1 MVFEKSSGATIH
13 LQNTPN
19 AHELYLGK
27 SGSGKTWAIC
37 RRIEELYSFGKKIL
51 IVDYSGSYTIE
62 ELKKSGLS
70 TEYLQVIDFTS
81 QKVTFPIMDGS
92 EADADRIV
100 SLGDNVLGING
111 SLQKKILFDVAA
123 EVCKGTNAS
132 FGEIQA
138 VLEKRRENA
147 IDNEDREYADRVEKV
162 MDRWQL
168 LAEQEKIN
176 VWNTDGMVPD
186 SGKIVILQMSKL
198 PANQRK
204 IYMNTVLW
212 ILWQLL
218 VQRESG
224 FDVAVIDEAQH
235 INFNAE
241 IPSQIMR
248 VGRKWGIGLLLS
260 TQFLAGLDKESVST
274 ILQAANTFYFQPDT
288 SNIKW
293 TASQI
298 EPERPYEWLPILRNL
313 EVGEAVLCGEY
324 TINQNRNPV
333 KKPKLIIVKIKRR
346 YKNARYIY

>member
-1 MVFEKSSGATIH
+1 MVIEKSSGATIH
-13 LQNTPN
+13 LRYTLN

-37 RRIEELYSFGKKIL
+37 RRIEELYSSSKKIL
-51 IVDYSGSYTIE
+51 ILDYSGSYTIE

-70 TEYLQVIDFTS
+70 TEYLQVIDLTS
-81 QKVTFPIMDGS
+81 QKVKFPIMDGS

-111 SLQKKILFDVAA
+111 PLQKKILFDVAA

-138 VLEKRRENA
+138 VLEKQRENA
-147 IDNEDREYADRVEKV
+147 IDNEDHEYADRVEKV

-186 SGKIVILQMSKL
+186 SHKIVILQMSKL

-224 FDVAVIDEAQH
+224 FDVAVIDETQH

-248 VGRKWGIGLLLS
+248 EGRKLEIGLLLS
-260 TQFLAGLDKESVST
+260 TQFISGLDKESVAT
-274 ILQAANTFYFQPDT
+274 ILQVANAFYFQPDA
-288 SNIKW
+288 SNMKW

-298 EPERPYEWLPILRNL
+298 DPEKSYEWLPILRNL
-313 EVGEAVLCGEY
+313 NVGEAILCGRY
-324 TINQNRNPV
+324 TINRNH
-333 KKPKLIIVKIKRR
+333 KLLKRPIIVKHRR
-346 YKNARYIY
+346 YKNV

>member
-1 MVFEKSSGATIH
+1 MVIEKSSGATIH
-13 LQNTPN
+13 LRYTLN

-37 RRIEELYSFGKKIL
+37 RRIEELYSSSKKIL
-51 IVDYSGSYTIE
+51 ILDYSGSYTIE

-70 TEYLQVIDFTS
+70 TEYLQVIDLTS
-81 QKVTFPIMDGS
+81 QKVKFPIMDGS

-111 SLQKKILFDVAA
+111 PLQKKILFDVAA

-138 VLEKRRENA
+138 VLEKQRENA
-147 IDNEDREYADRVEKV
+147 IDNEDHEYADRVEKV

-186 SGKIVILQMSKL
+186 SHKIVILQMSKL

-248 VGRKWGIGLLLS
+248 EGRKLEIGLLLS
-260 TQFLAGLDKESVST
+260 TQFISGLDKESVAT
-274 ILQAANTFYFQPDT
+274 ILQVANAFYFQPDA
-288 SNIKW
+288 SNMKW

-298 EPERPYEWLPILRNL
+298 DPEKSYEWLPILRNL
-313 EVGEAVLCGEY
+313 NVGEAILCGRY
-324 TINQNRNPV
+324 TINRNH
-333 KKPKLIIVKIKRR
+333 KLLKRPIIVKHRR
-346 YKNARYIY
+346 YKKV

>member
-248 VGRKWGIGLLLS
+248 EGRKWGIGLLLS

-274 ILQAANTFYFQPDT
+274 ILQAANGLQVKLNLKDLMNGFQFCE
-288 SNIKW
+288 I
-293 TASQI
+293 
-298 EPERPYEWLPILRNL
+298 
-313 EVGEAVLCGEY
+313 
-324 TINQNRNPV
+324 
-333 KKPKLIIVKIKRR
+333 
-346 YKNARYIY
+346 

>member
-13 LQNTPN
+13 LRNTPN

-37 RRIEELYSFGKKIL
+37 RRIEELYSSSKKIL
-51 IVDYSGSYTIE
+51 ILDYSGSYTIE

-81 QKVTFPIMDGS
+81 QKVKFPIMDGS

-111 SLQKKILFDVAA
+111 PLQKKILFDVAA

-147 IDNEDREYADRVEKV
+147 IDNEDHEYANRVEKV

-186 SGKIVILQMSKL
+186 SRKIVILQMSKL

-248 VGRKWGIGLLLS
+248 EGRKLGIGLLLS
-260 TQFLAGLDKESVST
+260 TQFISGLDKEPVAT
-274 ILQAANTFYFQPDT
+274 ILQVANAFYFQPDA
-288 SNIKW
+288 SNMKW

-298 EPERPYEWLPILRNL
+298 DPEKSYEWLPILRNL
-313 EVGEAVLCGEY
+313 NVGEAILCGRY
-324 TINQNRNPV
+324 TISYNH
-333 KKPKLIIVKIKRR
+333 KLLERPIIVKHRR
-346 YKNARYIY
+346 S

>member
-13 LQNTPN
+13 LQNTFN

-37 RRIEELYSFGKKIL
+37 RRVEELYSFGKKIL
-51 IVDYSGSYTIE
+51 ILDYSGSYTVE
-62 ELKKSGLS
+62 ELEKSGLS
-70 TEYLQVIDFTS
+70 TEYLHVIDLIS
-81 QKVTFPIMDGS
+81 QKVAFPIMDGS
-92 EADADRIV
+92 NTDADRIV

-111 SLQKKILFDVAA
+111 PLQKKILSDVAA

-132 FGEIQA
+132 FGEIQR

-147 IDNEDREYADRVEKV
+147 INNEDHEYADRVEKV

-186 SGKIVILQMSKL
+186 SRKIVILQMSKL

-241 IPSQIMR
+241 IPSQMMR
-248 VGRKWGIGLLLS
+248 EGRKLEIGLLLS
-260 TQFLAGLDKESVST
+260 TQFISGLDKESIAT
-274 ILQAANTFYFQPDT
+274 ILQVENAFYFQPDA
-288 SNIKW
+288 SNMKW

-298 EPERPYEWLPILRNL
+298 DPEKYYKWLPILRNL
-313 EVGEAVLCGEY
+313 NVGEAILCGKY
-324 TINQNRNPV
+324 TINCNH
-333 KKPKLIIVKIKRR
+333 KLLERPIIVKHRRRR
-346 YKNARYIY
+346 YKNV